1 MYNFIK
7 LLYYIWENYKK
18 MEKKRGGK
26 REGSGRKKSLLKSK
40 RIYFQVPLSLE
51 NDIKELVKSVIKH
64 NK

>member
-1 MYNFIK
+1 
-7 LLYYIWENYKK
+7 